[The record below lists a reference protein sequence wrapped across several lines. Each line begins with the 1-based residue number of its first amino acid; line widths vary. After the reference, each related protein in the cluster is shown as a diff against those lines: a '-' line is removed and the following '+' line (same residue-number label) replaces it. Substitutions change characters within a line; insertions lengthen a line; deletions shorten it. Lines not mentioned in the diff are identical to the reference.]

1 MMNTVVCR
9 APGVLVL
16 ERQEIPVRGPGE
28 VLLRVRRVGI
38 CGTDMHIFRGTQ
50 PYLAYPRV
58 MGHELAGE
66 VADADPAC
74 GLKHGIYA
82 VRVGIGAKR
91 YDGVASFGRR
101 PTFDN
106 GAPLLEVFL
115 FGFSGDLYGQ
125 TMDVALIG
133 WIRPEEKFGS
143 VEALMAQMSLDAARA
158 REALARNPSAFPPL
172 GEI

>member
-58 MGHELAGE
+58 MGHELAGCHLKE
-66 VADADPAC
+66 GGCAVG
-74 GLKHGIYA
+74 GL
-82 VRVGIGAKR
+82 
-91 YDGVASFGRR
+91 FG
-101 PTFDN
+101 
-106 GAPLLEVFL
+106 FL
-115 FGFSGDLYGQ
+115 FGFVLLPVLYYG
-125 TMDVALIG
+125 
-133 WIRPEEKFGS
+133 FGCLVS
-143 VEALMAQMSLDAARA
+143 AILR
-158 REALARNPSAFPPL
+158 LAFRWGLPR
-172 GEI
+172 

>member
-74 GLKHGIYA
+74 GLKPGDPVYVTPYLA
-82 VRVGIGAKR
+82 CGRCAACDKGYPNACTAPVLSPLAL
-91 YDGVASFGRR
+91 ASRTR
-101 PTFDN
+101 SSASASVSAT
-106 GAPLLEVFL
+106 
-115 FGFSGDLYGQ
+115 GFS
-125 TMDVALIG
+125 V
-133 WIRPEEKFGS
+133 
-143 VEALMAQMSLDAARA
+143 
-158 REALARNPSAFPPL
+158 
-172 GEI
+172 